1 MDFGD
6 DIIHGLDLDP
16 EECDYLLH
24 KYSRDTW
31 VEVEAA
37 LFTGK
42 WFAYRFLHP
51 VQATYV
57 YAHEFT
63 KAYRRYYRR
72 EIDRAR
78 ADYVTPIRIKDMFT
92 GNKTPKMSAII
103 RGRMVADAAGMPYN
117 VFLDLAFDIQLRY
130 WKQDRLP
137 QPSHMYSDLI
147 TDKIDPLWE
156 DRQEGFLFYSQH
168 PNYHNS
174 FYQGLKAQDDHHE
187 WIINQV
193 IKRGNA
199 PYLFRQMV
207 YDKQLL
213 PEDKVKSRFGADYLA
228 RVQEAA

>member
-6 DIIHGLDLDP
+6 DIIYGIDLDP
-16 EECDYLLH
+16 DTCDEH
-24 KYSRDTW
+24 MQKYVRKDW
-31 VEVEAA
+31 VAVETA

-72 EIDRAR
+72 EIDRTR
-78 ADYVTPIRIKDMFT
+78 AEYVQPIKIKEMFT
-92 GNKTPKMSAII
+92 GDKSPKMSAVW
-103 RGRMVADAAGMPYN
+103 RGRQIADAAGMPYD

-130 WKQDRLP
+130 WNQDRLP

-147 TDKIDPLWE
+147 TDKIGPLWE
-156 DRQEGFLFYSQH
+156 DRQEGFLFYSRH

-187 WIINQV
+187 WILAQV
-193 IKRGNA
+193 MKRGNA
-199 PYLFRQMV
+199 THLLNQLV
-207 YDKQLL
+207 YDKQVL
-213 PEDKVKSRFGADYLA
+213 PEDKVKARFGQDYLN
-228 RVQEAA
+228 RVLEAA